1 MQQKDGQILLHSAMP
16 KPATARARLEEY
28 LTSLPAGAIFSRRDV
43 QGLAPAGSIGSALA
57 RMVGEG
63 RLERLGPGLF
73 HLPRINPR
81 LQRAVPPDIHDVAQA
96 LARKFSWTLI
106 PSGQWA
112 ANRLGLSTQVPAQAE
127 YLSDGPDRTETVG
140 RRRLRIRHAR
150 PKDLLADDPEV
161 SVVIQALRNLGR
173 EAVDDTVVRRLR
185 RTLPGNVRER
195 LVERTRSTSHW
206 LHEVARRLADDGEVG
221 HG

>member
-1 MQQKDGQILLHSAMP
+1 MS
-16 KPATARARLEEY
+16 KPATARARLESY
-28 LTSLPAGAIFSRRDV
+28 LETLERGAVFSRRDV

-73 HLPRINPR
+73 HLPRVNPR

-96 LARKFSWTLI
+96 LARKFGWTLV

-127 YLSDGPDRTETVG
+127 YLSNGPDRTETVG

-161 SVVIQALRNLGR
+161 SLVIQALRHLGR
-173 EAVDDTVVRRLR
+173 DAVDAPVLDKLR
-185 RTLPGNVRER
+185 KTLPNGVRER
-195 LVERTRSTSHW
+195 LFERTRSTSHW
-206 LHEVARRLADDGEVG
+206 LHEVASQLVDEREVG